1 MALHA
6 LVPDVSISF
15 TSSSG
20 VSGFSGTFQ
29 HGTDARGSFS
39 FFEIVSK
46 EELVEV
52 LFCLRSVVW
61 MFLWYQRH

>member
-1 MALHA
+1 MVLSGHSVHIALHA
-6 LVPDVSISF
+6 LVPDASISF

-20 VSGFSGTFQ
+20 ISGFSGTFQ

-39 FFEIVSK
+39 FLEIVSK

-52 LFCLRSVVW
+52 WSVSA
-61 MFLWYQRH
+61 Q